1 MNIRN
6 RFARSQGISNE
17 IPNKQLASE
26 IVASSDEAS
35 IREILQILHE
45 SKKVDELSDGLK
57 VLEMVG
63 EQNPGLLADAFTP
76 VFTLLQHT
84 QNKIQWRAMSAL
96 STFSFLHPA
105 TTFDNLGVILDL
117 MDQGSVI
124 TRDHGVKIL
133 IGLYKEDAYR
143 RDIGPLLLEQVIAA
157 PDNQLGQYAEK
168 WMQVITQEDRA
179 KLIRVLEMRQ
189 PELVN
194 PSHQK
199 RISRV
204 LLKLHRSQKN
214 FEP

>member
-35 IREILQILHE
+35 IREILQILRE
-45 SKKVDELSDGLK
+45 SKKPDELSDGLK

-143 RDIGPLLLEQVIAA
+143 RDIGPLLLEQVTAA

-168 WMQVITQEDRA
+168 WMPVITREDRA
-179 KLIRVLEMRQ
+179 KLIHVLEMRQ

>member
-1 MNIRN
+1 MNVRH

-26 IVASSDEAS
+26 ILSSSDEAS
-35 IREILQILHE
+35 IREILQVLRE
-45 SKKVDELSDGLK
+45 STNPDELSDGLK
-57 VLEMVG
+57 VIEMIG
-63 EQNPGLLADAFTP
+63 EQNPGMIADAYQP
-76 VFTLLQHT
+76 VFMLLHHAM
-84 QNKIQWRAMSAL
+84 NKVQWRAMSAL
-96 STFSFLHPA
+96 STFSFLHHAA
-105 TTFDNLGVILDL
+105 TFNDLGVILKL
-117 MDQGSVI
+117 MDSGGVI

-133 IGLYKEDAYR
+133 IGLYTEDAYR
-143 RDIGPLLLEQVIAA
+143 ADIGPLLLEQVTSA

-168 WMQVITQEDRA
+168 WMQVISHEDSA
-179 KLIRVLEMRQ
+179 KLIHVLEVRQ
-189 PELVN
+189 PELIN

>member
-76 VFTLLQHT
+76 VFMLLQHT

-105 TTFDNLGVILDL
+105 ATFDNLGVILDL

-143 RDIGPLLLEQVIAA
+143 RDIGPLLLEQVTAA